1 MNIFKNILKN
11 KFSTFLYFFEYLRFK
26 LILIIILSI
35 IVSLLD
41 SVGLAM
47 FLPLIQLVGGEGTV
61 SSEKLGDFK
70 IIGDIFNSVGLELN
84 LLSILVI
91 LIIFF
96 LLKGLFVYISSVSVA
111 YIIQDFVSKI
121 RIELTDLFSKYS
133 YKNFVSTD
141 LGRAQNSFTEEIGRI
156 SNALKSYTDCIQQAI
171 MVAVYTLLVFN
182 IDFKFALFTVI
193 GGLLTNGIF
202 SGILNK
208 TKKESSKLT
217 ENNSAFQGLII
228 QYITNF
234 KYLKTTGTLLHY
246 ATKLKN
252 RIKLVEKNY
261 KKIGFYNSIVGSAR
275 EPILMV
281 VICVIILIQV
291 NLLGGALATIMI
303 SLLFFY
309 RALGTLVLFQNS
321 YNNFLSFSGSL
332 ANIKDLQM
340 TLTAGEETNGTN
352 EFIELKNAINLN
364 NVSFGYQ
371 EDSLIL
377 KNISLRI
384 EKNKT
389 IAFVGSS
396 GSGKTTLVSLLSGL
410 LVPSSGRLLIDD
422 KNIIDIDKKTYQNK
436 IGYIS
441 QDPVVFNDSIFN
453 NITFWDEPNDVNR
466 KRFFNS
472 IEQAAIADFILDL
485 KDKEHTIL
493 GNNGINLSGG
503 QKQRMSI
510 ARELYKNIDI
520 LILDE
525 ATSALDTQTERE
537 IQINIDKLKGSCTIL
552 IIAHRLSTIKN
563 ADIICLMENGEII
576 AKGNFSELIDK
587 SAKFQK
593 MVELQEI

>member
-1 MNIFKNILKN
+1 MNILKN
-11 KFSTFLYFFEYLRFK
+11 KFSTFLFFYNYLRFK
-26 LILIIILSI
+26 MILIIVLSI

-41 SVGLAM
+41 SIGLAM
-47 FLPLIQLVGGEGTV
+47 FLPLIQLVGGDGTV

-340 TLTAGEETNGTN
+340 TLKVGEDTNGKK
-352 EFIELKNAINLN
+352 EFIELKNTINLN
-364 NVSFGYQ
+364 NVSFGYH

-377 KNISLRI
+377 KNISLSI

-396 GSGKTTLVSLLSGL
+396 GSGKTTLISLLSGL

-422 KNIIDIDKKTYQNK
+422 TDIIDIDKITYQNK

-537 IQINIDKLKGSCTIL
+537 IQMNIDKLKGSCTIL

-587 SAKFQK
+587 SEQFQK

>member
-1 MNIFKNILKN
+1 MTFVKEMIKN
-11 KFSTFLYFFEYLRFK
+11 KFSTFLFFYNYLRFK
-26 LILIIILSI
+26 MIAIIVLSI
-35 IVSLLD
+35 VVSLLD
-41 SVGLAM
+41 GIGLAM
-47 FLPLIQLVGGEGTV
+47 FLPLIQLVSGNGTI
-61 SSEKLGDFK
+61 SSEEMGDFK
-70 IIGDIFNSVGLELN
+70 IIGEVFNQVGLELN
-84 LLSILVI
+84 LLSILSI
-91 LIIFF
+91 LIVFF
-96 LLKGLFVYISSVSVA
+96 LLKGIFVYISSVSVV
-111 YIIQDFVSKI
+111 YIVQDFVSKI

-133 YKNFVSTD
+133 YKNFVETD

-156 SNALKSYTDCIQQAI
+156 SNALKSYTDCIQQI
-171 MVAVYTLLVFN
+171 VMVSIYTLLVFT
-182 IDFKFALFTVI
+182 IDFKFALITVI
-193 GGLLTNGIF
+193 GGLLTNMVF

-208 TKKESSKLT
+208 TKKQSSKLT

-228 QYITNF
+228 QYIVNF
-234 KYLKTTGTLLHY
+234 KYLKTTGTLQQY
-246 ATKLKN
+246 AVKLKD

-261 KKIGFYNSIVGSAR
+261 KKIGFYNSIVASAR
-275 EPILMV
+275 EPLLMV

-291 NLLGGALATIMI
+291 NLLGGALATIMV

-309 RALGTLVLFQNS
+309 RALGSLVLFQNS
-321 YNNFLSFSGSL
+321 YNSFLSFSGSL
-332 ANIKDLQM
+332 ANIKDLQKV
-340 TLTAGEETNGTN
+340 LESGEETNGKE
-352 EFIELKNAINLN
+352 EFIVLKNAINLT
-364 NVSFGYQ
+364 NVSFGYR
-371 EDSLIL
+371 EDNLIL
-377 KNISLRI
+377 KNISLNI
-384 EKNKT
+384 KKNMT

-410 LVPSSGRLLIDD
+410 LVPSRGNLLIDEM
-422 KNIIDIDKKTYQNK
+422 NIIDINKRTYQNK

-453 NITFWDEPNDVNR
+453 NITFWDEPNEENK
-466 KRFFNS
+466 KRFFNA
-472 IEQAAIADFILDL
+472 IEQASIADFILDL

-510 ARELYKNIDI
+510 ARELYKNIDL

-537 IQINIDKLKGSCTIL
+537 IQMNIDKLKGSCTIL

-576 AKGNFSELIDK
+576 ARGNFLELIDK
-587 SAKFQK
+587 SEKFQK

>member
-47 FLPLIQLVGGEGTV
+47 FLPLIQLVGGDGTV

-234 KYLKTTGTLLHY
+234 KYLKTTGTLSQY

-261 KKIGFYNSIVGSAR
+261 KKIGLYNSIVASAR

-281 VICVIILIQV
+281 VTCVIILIQV

-309 RALGTLVLFQNS
+309 RALGALVLFQNS

-332 ANIKDLQM
+332 ANIKDMQM
-340 TLTAGEETNGTN
+340 TLKAGEETNSTK
-352 EFIELKNAINLN
+352 EFIELKYAINLN
-364 NVSFGYQ
+364 KVSFGYH

-377 KNISLRI
+377 KNISLNI

-396 GSGKTTLVSLLSGL
+396 GSGKTTLISLLSGL
-410 LVPSSGRLLIDD
+410 LVPSSGNLFIDD

-537 IQINIDKLKGSCTIL
+537 IQMNIDKLKGSCTIL